1 MEINL
6 LTRRSFLRLLQST
19 AGKSAVLLSLP
30 TIISACRDARK
41 SQLSESN
48 FRSLSATEAL
58 EFDAIAE
65 RILPKTN
72 TPGARDAGVVYFFDN
87 VLKDRTEALDIL
99 KNGLLE
105 LQGNTNSKFNTR
117 FFYSLSPS
125 DQDQLLAQIEN
136 TDFFATAR
144 YLTIAGMF
152 ALPEYGGNN
161 NLVGDELIGF
171 EDHLGWTAPFGHYDA
186 DYMEKGE

>member
-1 MEINL
+1 MKINS
-6 LTRRSFLRLLQST
+6 LTRRSFLRLLQSS

-30 TIISACRDARK
+30 TIIGACHDARR
-41 SQLSESN
+41 SQLAESN
-48 FRSLSATEAL
+48 FRSFSETEAL
-58 EFDAIAE
+58 ELDAIAE
-65 RILPKTN
+65 RILPKTS

-87 VLKDRTEALDIL
+87 VLKDRTDALDIL
-99 KNGLLE
+99 KNGLLA
-105 LQGNTNSKFNTR
+105 LQKNTNSEFNSR

-125 DQDQLLAQIEN
+125 DQDRLLEPIEN
-136 TDFFATAR
+136 TDFFATIR

-152 ALPEYGGNN
+152 ALPEYGGNQ

-186 DYMEKGE
+186 DYMVKGE

>member
-6 LTRRSFLRLLQST
+6 LTRRSFLRLLQNS

-30 TIISACRDARK
+30 TIISACHDARK
-41 SQLSESN
+41 SQLAESN

-58 EFDAIAE
+58 ELDAIAE
-65 RILPKTN
+65 RILPRTE
-72 TPGARDAGVVYFFDN
+72 TAGARDAGVVYFFDN

-99 KNGLLE
+99 KNGLVE
-105 LQGNTNSKFNTR
+105 LQKNTNSQFNSR
-117 FFYSLSPS
+117 FFHSLSPS
-125 DQDQLLAQIEN
+125 DQDQLLTQIEN

-152 ALPEYGGNN
+152 ALPEYGGNE

-171 EDHLGWTAPFGHYDA
+171 EERLGWTSPFGYYDA